1 MSVFIDT
8 SAFYAVMDADDDRH
22 AAARGEWD
30 RLLESQETLHTTNYV
45 LVETT
50 ALLQSR
56 LGMDSLRT
64 FTADILP
71 ILTIFWVGEGL
82 HRSAHHALLVSG
94 RRNLSLVD
102 CTSFEA
108 LRSLGLDNA
117 FCFDP
122 HFAEQGFRILPPRG
136 LRESGR

>member
-22 AAARGEWD
+22 AAARGEWE
-30 RLLESQETLHTTNYV
+30 RLLK
-45 LVETT
+45 
-50 ALLQSR
+50 
-56 LGMDSLRT
+56 
-64 FTADILP
+64 
-71 ILTIFWVGEGL
+71 
-82 HRSAHHALLVSG
+82 G
-94 RRNLSLVD
+94 R
-102 CTSFEA
+102 EA

>member
-22 AAARGEWD
+22 AAARSEWQ
-30 RLLESQETLHTTNYV
+30 RLLEGRETLHTTNYV
-45 LVETT
+45 LVETI

-56 LGMDSLRT
+56 LGLEALRS

-71 ILTIFWVGEGL
+71 VLHILWVDEGV

-108 LRSLGLDNA
+108 QRFLGLDST

-122 HFAEQGFRILPPRG
+122 HFAEQGFHILP
-136 LRESGR
+136 